1 MAYLLKMATLKDDKV
16 KITIK
21 YKGDKISILIPKQ
34 ADFTL
39 ITQYISRMVQAYDEI
54 EPQFIEGDPG
64 DEQTV
69 SNG

>member
-1 MAYLLKMATLKDDKV
+1 MATLKDDKV
-16 KITIK
+16 KVTIK

-39 ITQYISRMVQAYDEI
+39 ITEYISRMVQAYDELD
-54 EPQFIEGDPG
+54 PQFIEGNDPG

-69 SNG
+69 ANG